1 MIGKVPA
8 PRWEHVASQLEAAAA
23 GPSEAQQAT
32 AKALGISLPVNAPA
46 PVAAVVL
53 KDHLAGV
60 LLEGVGR
67 RGEITETLVALEDE
81 LGITESATLVTGSAA
96 EVSAWFAARYM
107 VMTARGLRDIQ
118 PGIGDVVT
126 SQGWADGEQRV
137 VSSIG
142 DDGRVY
148 MKGHPARKAWP
159 NHLEI
164 IARTGQAEYSEKVAA
179 IEAALLNRASY
190 KHMNLDRLDALQEYK
205 LPSHVPSPEAVRALE
220 ELLERGE
227 QREEP
232 FQTLLTQYPSL
243 LAATVVGAS
252 GTYVIPKQRL
262 GAELVPDFLVLGIN
276 SLGPQW
282 LLVEIE
288 AARHRMVNKDNT
300 LSGPTRHAIKQIQD
314 WGEWLTNN
322 VAYAHNELNLHGLT
336 NRAPGLVIIG
346 RDEPTTQRQ
355 ASRARSQ
362 EGEQISIHS
371 WDWVLRSARNLSAM
385 AIDFSD
391 LARRN
396 TEGATGPGIG
406 SPEDMPE
413 LMEGEAL

>member
-1 MIGKVPA
+1 MSDQGPT
-8 PRWEHVASQLEAAAA
+8 PRWEQVASRLEAAAA
-23 GPSEAQQAT
+23 GPSEGQLTTAT
-32 AKALGISLPVNAPA
+32 ALGLSLPEGVPA
-46 PVAAVVL
+46 TVAAVVL
-53 KDHLAGV
+53 KNHLAGV

-67 RGEITETLVALEDE
+67 GAEIPDTLVELEGE
-81 LGITESATLVTGSAA
+81 LGIPDPAALVTGSAA

-107 VMTARGLRDIQ
+107 IMTARGLRDIQ

-126 SQGWADGEQRV
+126 SQAWPGERRV
-137 VSSIG
+137 ISSIG
-142 DDGRVY
+142 YDGRVY
-148 MKGHPARKAWP
+148 MKGRPARKAWP
-159 NHLEI
+159 NHLNVIVRAGQTAFAEEV
-164 IARTGQAEYSEKVAA
+164 AR
-179 IEAALLNRASY
+179 IEATLLNGVSY
-190 KHMNLDRLDALQEYK
+190 KYMNLYRLDALQEYK
-205 LPSHVPSPEAVRALE
+205 LPSHIPSPEAVRALE
-220 ELLERGE
+220 ELLESGE

-243 LAATVVGAS
+243 LAAMVVGAS

-262 GAELVPDFLVLGIN
+262 GAEHVPDFLVLGIN

-288 AARHRMVNKDNT
+288 AARHGIVNKDGT

-314 WGEWLTNN
+314 WGEWLTTN
-322 VAYAHNELNLHGLT
+322 VAYAHNELSLHGLT

-362 EGEQISIHS
+362 ESAQISIHS
-371 WDWVLRSARNLSAM
+371 WDWVLRSARNLSEA
-385 AIDFSD
+385 ATDFSE

-396 TEGATGPGIG
+396 AEAGAGPGVG
-406 SPEDMPE
+406 SRSDILG
-413 LMEGEAL
+413 LMDDDAF

>member
-1 MIGKVPA
+1 M
-8 PRWEHVASQLEAAAA
+8 PRWKHVASQLEAAAT
-23 GPSEAQQAT
+23 GPLEEQFAT
-32 AKALGISLPVNAPA
+32 ATALGLSLPKGMPA
-46 PVAAVVL
+46 TVAAVVL

-60 LLEGVGR
+60 LLEGLGR
-67 RGEITETLVALEDE
+67 ESEIPESLVELERE
-81 LGITESATLVTGSAA
+81 LGIADPAVLVTGSAA

-107 VMTARGLRDIQ
+107 LMTARGLKATK
-118 PGIGDVVT
+118 PGIEDVVT
-126 SQGWADGEQRV
+126 SEAWPGERRV

-148 MKGHPARKAWP
+148 MKGRPPRRAWP
-159 NHLEI
+159 NRLKI
-164 IARTGQAEYSEKVAA
+164 IARPGQAKYRKEVLA
-179 IEAALLNRASY
+179 IEASLLNSASY
-190 KHMNLDRLDALQEYK
+190 MRMNLDRFDALQEYK

-227 QREEP
+227 PKEEP

-262 GAELVPDFLVLGIN
+262 GAEHVPDFLVLGIN

-288 AARHRMVNKDNT
+288 AARHRLVIKDGS

-314 WGEWLTNN
+314 WSEWLTTN
-322 VAYAHNELNLHGLT
+322 VAYAHNEKNLYGIT

-362 EGEQISIHS
+362 ESEQISIHS
-371 WDWVLRSARNLSAM
+371 WDWVLRSARNLSAKPTG
-385 AIDFSD
+385 FSY

-396 TEGATGPGIG
+396 AEGG
-406 SPEDMPE
+406 SEPRLDSPPDILE
-413 LMEGEAL
+413 LLDDQTF